1 MNGPTAVQARVTH
14 TLVGPHTGLHLCTAS
29 IWHQLFA
36 GRQASE
42 HTTSASPEIPLNA
55 VLRSL
60 LIQFNLHSHL
70 SQCAPNA
77 SMPHMTVGRSATH
90 KKFTLVTHTLIPT
103 LASVTPNDSHDY
115 RVEPS
120 ARWVSN
126 ESPPAFRPEQ
136 TSWMDKQWNFS
147 KNLKRSPNSRST
159 RSDFFKGFNASWWLL
174 LSTCW

>member
-1 MNGPTAVQARVTH
+1 MNGPTAH

-36 GRQASE
+36 GRQAIPRLRWTVNAPPLLHQKFHLMLSWDPFSSNLIST
-42 HTTSASPEIPLNA
+42 HTLAN
-55 VLRSL
+55 VLL
-60 LIQFNLHSHL
+60 
-70 SQCAPNA
+70 
-77 SMPHMTVGRSATH
+77 MPHMTVGRSATH

-103 LASVTPNDSHDY
+103 LDPVTPNDFHDY

-120 ARWVSN
+120 ARWLSNN

-136 TSWMDKQWNFS
+136 TSWMDKRWNFS
-147 KNLKRSPNSRST
+147 KKLKSPNSRST